1 MFKLEKDFQH
11 FNGALDKTLV
21 SVSEPEAMVRMCVFA
36 YARVHVWVKSMA
48 TRFTLVKRKPEFLF
62 FS

>member
-11 FNGALDKTLV
+11 FNGALDKTPV
-21 SVSEPEAMVRMCVFA
+21 SVSEPEAMLRMRVCTCARASHVDVDVFPSRRENLIS
-36 YARVHVWVKSMA
+36 YS
-48 TRFTLVKRKPEFLF
+48 